1 MRFAD
6 IDAVTLDAFGTLL
19 TLRTPVE
26 ALVRLTGRD
35 ETDVRHALEAEI
47 AHYRP
52 RSHDGRDPESLALL
66 RADCAAVFND
76 TLGSSLSAEEFV
88 GALEYEPLPGVAE
101 ALAALKAQG
110 LSLAVVAN
118 WDCAL
123 PEHLDRIGL
132 GRYMSTV
139 VTSAEAG
146 APKPD
151 PRPFLLALDRLG
163 VEPARALH
171 VGDSPEDE
179 EGAAAAGL
187 RFAHAPL
194 TALL

>member
-1 MRFAD
+1 MRFAEL
-6 IDAVTLDAFGTLL
+6 DAVTLDAFGTLL
-19 TLRTPVE
+19 TLRAPVE
-26 ALVRLTGRD
+26 ALSHLTGRD
-35 ETDVRHALEAEI
+35 EADVRRALEAEI

-52 RSHDGRDPESLALL
+52 RSHNGRDSGSLALL
-66 RADCAAVFND
+66 RAECAAVFNQ
-76 TLGSSLSAEEFV
+76 TLGSSLPAEEFV
-88 GALEYEPLPGVAE
+88 GALEYEPLPGVPE
-101 ALAALKAQG
+101 SLAALRAQG

-132 GRYMSTV
+132 GRFVSTV

-146 APKPD
+146 AAKPD
-151 PRPFLLALDRLG
+151 PRPFLLALERLE
-163 VEPARALH
+163 VEPGRALH

-187 RFAHAPL
+187 RFAPAPL